1 MVWGYNSRSVGM
13 TQHGMWHNQNKPKI
27 IQVTTLTCRCSDFN
41 TSVAWRKRI
50 SIFSPCKNPS
60 NDTVTISFLLF
71 SSLLFEVSL
80 NYQLPPACR
89 LIRRPGW
96 LDSPRAEPRATSFR
110 TMTALLSEKK
120 HIAKLLLISEV
131 LYGFCVVL
139 L

>member
-1 MVWGYNSRSVGM
+1 M

-50 SIFSPCKNPS
+50 SVFSPCKKPS
-60 NDTVTISFLLF
+60 NDTVTISLLLF
-71 SSLLFEVSL
+71 SSLLSEVSL
-80 NYQLPPACR
+80 NSKIHQLPPAGRR
-89 LIRRPGW
+89 LQTPW
-96 LDSPRAEPRATSFR
+96 LAGFTKSRAVATSFR

-120 HIAKLLLISEV
+120 HIAKLLISEV
-131 LYGFCVVL
+131 LYGFYVVL